1 MIVNIHAAKTHLS
14 KLIERAEAGE
24 EVIVA
29 RNGKPAVRLTPVER
43 PVEPNSEPAVGP
55 MGPGYPAWFGILRG
69 QIWIAPGS
77 EAPDAELGRLM
88 EDGPIFP
95 PDEDA

>member
-29 RNGKPAVRLTPVER
+29 RNGKPAVRLTPVE
-43 PVEPNSEPAVGP
+43 PAVEPVSEPAVGP

-77 EAPDAELGRLM
+77 DEPDEDLARLM
-88 EDGPIFP
+88 EDLPIVP
-95 PDEDA
+95 PDGDA